1 MNSNQSCKH
10 YILSGRYT
18 KIASVKKHG
27 QYNDVSQKIL
37 LYKNEKKKS
46 WKKEQHKR
54 LYASVFGSSLAW

>member
-27 QYNDVSQKIL
+27 QYNDVPQKIL
-37 LYKNEKKKS
+37 LYRKLRRRKVG
-46 WKKEQHKR
+46 KR
-54 LYASVFGSSLAW
+54 SNIKDFTHLFLAAL